1 MEGRW
6 GAVRK
11 CLAGKLTFG
20 QRPEGGEG
28 GRAAAFI
35 HLGEQCSEQREQQA
49 QNLEAGR
56 LLQVGEREQSMS
68 LVAQAGRGCHG
79 DGETLSGAGGL
90 ALNPVPLGGSQLPS
104 SPEKVPR
111 REEELF

>member
-1 MEGRW
+1 MGWW

-68 LVAQAGRGCHG
+68 CQWWLLQEGVVMEMEGHCLVLEGW
-79 DGETLSGAGGL
+79 
-90 ALNPVPLGGSQLPS
+90 P
-104 SPEKVPR
+104 
-111 REEELF
+111 